1 MNKLIGILKVFGITV
16 LIMAGY
22 FVGAIFSI
30 LLSPVIIGLI
40 AYAVYKLN
48 NDQEKEKVW
57 VIKKYTEMIQ
67 IAELLIW
74 N

>member
-1 MNKLIGILKVFGITV
+1 MNKLIGILKLVGITI
-16 LIMAGY
+16 LIMVGY

-48 NDQEKEKVW
+48 NDQKDKE
-57 VIKKYTEMIQ
+57 
-67 IAELLIW
+67 
-74 N
+74 

>member
-1 MNKLIGILKVFGITV
+1 MSKIANLLKVIGISV

-30 LLSPVIIGLI
+30 LLSPVVIGLI

-48 NDQEKEKVW
+48 NNKQTNEKE
-57 VIKKYTEMIQ
+57 
-67 IAELLIW
+67 
-74 N
+74 

>member
-57 VIKKYTEMIQ
+57 VIKIYTEMIQ
-67 IAELLIW
+67 IAE
-74 N
+74 

>member
-1 MNKLIGILKVFGITV
+1 MNKLIGILKLVGITI
-16 LIMAGY
+16 LIMVGY
-22 FVGAIFSI
+22 FVGAIMSI

-48 NDQEKEKVW
+48 NDQKKEKVW

>member
-30 LLSPVIIGLI
+30 LLSPVVIGLI

-57 VIKKYTEMIQ
+57 VIKIYTEMIQ
-67 IAELLIW
+67 IAE
-74 N
+74 